1 MSRLPSLIRHALSL
15 ACAVACLAATAQER
29 EDPQSIRT
37 AIESFLRKQTSGLSG
52 QASFSISPLDTGAVR
67 QPCRSL
73 EVSMAPGARTIGRST
88 VLVRCR
94 SEAAWAIYVPVHI
107 KVIGD
112 YLVSARPLSPGQ
124 LIGETDLAR
133 QSGDLGDLPSGIL
146 LDPALAI
153 GRSVA
158 IPLPAGRPLLS
169 EQLRQPPVIQ
179 QGQTVKVISRG
190 PAFEVA
196 NEGRAL
202 TSAAEGKVVQVRL
215 NSGQVVSGLA
225 RNGGI
230 VEISF

>member
-1 MSRLPSLIRHALSL
+1 M
-15 ACAVACLAATAQER
+15 ACAAFCQLSAGQDRDEA
-29 EDPQSIRT
+29 PSIRT
-37 AIESFLRKQTSGLSG
+37 AIESFLRKQTSGLPG
-52 QASFSISPLDTGAVR
+52 QASFTIGAYDNSATR
-67 QPCRSL
+67 QTCRSH
-73 EVSMAPGARTIGRST
+73 EVSLAPGARNIGRTT

-107 KVIGD
+107 KLMGE

-124 LIGETDLAR
+124 LIGEGDLAR
-133 QSGDLGDLPSGIL
+133 QNGDLGDLPSGIL

-169 EQLRQPPVIQ
+169 EQLRQPAVIQ

-190 PAFEVA
+190 PSFEVA

-202 TSAAEGKVVQVRL
+202 TSAAEGKVIQVRL
-215 NSGQVVSGLA
+215 NGGQVVSGLA
-225 RNGGI
+225 RIGGI

>member
-1 MSRLPSLIRHALSL
+1 MTMPSRLFL
-15 ACAVACLAATAQER
+15 LAALCLGLTTPPGHAQGR
-29 EDPQSIRT
+29 DDTQAIRST
-37 AIESFLRKQTSGLSG
+37 IETFLRKQTAGLPG
-52 QASFSISPLDTGAVR
+52 QTSFTISSLEANPTR
-67 QPCRSL
+67 QPCSNLEASL
-73 EVSMAPGARTIGRST
+73 APGARNLGRTT

-94 SEAAWAIYVPVHI
+94 SEANWAIYVPVHI
-107 KVIGD
+107 KVIGE

-124 LIGETDLAR
+124 LIGEADLVR
-133 QSGDLGDLPSGIL
+133 QSGDLGDLPNGIL

-190 PAFEVA
+190 PSFEVA

-215 NSGQVVSGLA
+215 NNGQVVSGLA

-230 VEISF
+230 VEINF